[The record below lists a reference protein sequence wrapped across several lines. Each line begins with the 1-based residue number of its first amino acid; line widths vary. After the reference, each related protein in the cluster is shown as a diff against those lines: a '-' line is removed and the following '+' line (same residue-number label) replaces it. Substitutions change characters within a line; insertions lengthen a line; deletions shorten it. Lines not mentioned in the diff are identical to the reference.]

1 MDIDNSLKDYK
12 TYDQM
17 SDYEK
22 AQVDMIV
29 EDYKKG
35 RLNTDYTGINNN
47 DVDRFINER
56 LDLEHLDKINK
67 KLMESEKSANAV
79 ANQMRYQLFED
90 RWKNGF
96 YTNGKHMTVPKKE
109 DEGEVKALKDEV
121 KSLKTDIKELK
132 ELLINQLK

>member
-1 MDIDNSLKDYK
+1 MNIEDNLKDYK
-12 TYDQM
+12 PYDQM
-17 SDYEK
+17 TEAEK
-22 AQVDMIV
+22 AQVDIMV
-29 EDYKKG
+29 EQYKRG
-35 RLNTDYTGINNN
+35 ALNTDYSGVTHN
-47 DVDRFINER
+47 DIEDFINKR
-56 LDLEHLDKINK
+56 LDLEHLHAINE
-67 KLMESEKSANAV
+67 KLLESEKSANNV

-96 YTNGKHMTVPKKE
+96 YTDGKHMPVPRKE